1 MKVAVFWGCRILTSQ
16 YAYEMS
22 VRQVLP
28 QLGVE
33 LVDLKEMHCCGDA
46 IKSINTFA
54 ATYMA
59 ARVLALANETGL
71 TDLLVPCSRCHF
83 TLSETQHLLEGDEK
97 LREKVDAL
105 LREEKLEYSSGI
117 KVWHIIDLLHDAI
130 GLNLIKGKVKRS
142 LEGLRLVSHVGCQTI
157 RPSDIGRVDDP
168 EMPRKLDE
176 LIEALGAESLEYSE
190 KLDCCG
196 AALMFSH
203 REAALTLAGS
213 KIKALQEL
221 GVGGLVDSCPAG
233 HMMFDAE
240 QESAAATVGGKL
252 SLPVLYYTQLL
263 GIAMGINMEK
273 LGLHLNQSPVEKIL
287 EKIAQVKG
295 GGS

>member
-33 LVDLKEMHCCGDA
+33 LVDLRETPCCGNVV
-46 IKSINTFA
+46 KSVNTFA
-54 ATYMA
+54 AKYMA
-59 ARVLALANETGL
+59 SRVLALANETEL

-83 TLSETQHLLEGDEK
+83 TLSETQHLLESNEK
-97 LREKVDAL
+97 LREKAVTL
-105 LREEKLEYSSGI
+105 LKEEKLEPPSSI
-117 KVWHIIDLLHDAI
+117 KIWHTVDLLHDAI
-130 GLNLIKGKVKRS
+130 GLNRIKETVKKS
-142 LEGLRLVSHVGCQTI
+142 LEGLKLASHTGCQTI
-157 RPSDIGRVDDP
+157 RPSDIGRVDNP
-168 EMPRKLDE
+168 EAPRKLDE
-176 LIEALGAESLEYSE
+176 LIEALGAKSIEYPE

-203 REAALTLAGS
+203 QDAALTLAGS
-213 KIKALQEL
+213 KMKALQEL
-221 GVGGLVDSCPAG
+221 GADGLIDSCPAC
-233 HMMFDAE
+233 HTMFDAK

-252 SLPVLYYTQLL
+252 TLPVLYYTQLL
-263 GIAMGINMEK
+263 GIAMQINVEK

-287 EKIAQVKG
+287 EKSAQVKD
-295 GGS
+295 